1 MLKKLG
7 GYRRNAWVDI
17 AGICNIDL
25 VLSLYTLQFL
35 PLWKRKKVL
44 QRIYNGL
51 VEGGAFIFVEKIR
64 AENSLFEDIWN
75 DLYWDFKQENGLNEQ
90 QVIKK
95 AQSLRGVLIPLS
107 LTENLSLLS
116 DVGFQ
121 CMDTFIKWHNFAGI
135 IAVKMPSKNDI
146 EENTYLNTDKNNKIQ
161 Q

>member
-1 MLKKLG
+1 M
-7 GYRRNAWVDI
+7 
-17 AGICNIDL
+17 
-25 VLSLYTLQFL
+25 
-35 PLWKRKKVL
+35 
-44 QRIYNGL
+44 
-51 VEGGAFIFVEKIR
+51 
-64 AENSLFEDIWN
+64 
-75 DLYWDFKQENGLNEQ
+75 NEQ